1 VGRIQPAKEPI
12 GSRIR
17 RLRNERGLSQRA
29 ITGPGV
35 SISYVS
41 RVESGERIPS
51 MKALRVIAPKL
62 GVSTEYLETG
72 VEPGELEARLAEAEL
87 ELRVGDPAAALE
99 RFRDLAADAE
109 AAGAS
114 AITERARIGLGLAH
128 AGESRHAEAITAF
141 EDVLADR
148 QIPVAERPDVY
159 ATLGRCHLFV
169 GEPSRAAYVFH
180 RCLEEIERSEI
191 VDHALYVRFATSYS
205 YALTDMGDLPAANQA
220 LVGALGHAEGLSDR
234 YTEIRLYWSLAR
246 LYGVQGP
253 PELALSYYRKAIA
266 LLETTED
273 RFHLARAHEACASAL
288 LDGGDPEAARDHLD
302 VAERIFAEQSQRPY
316 VGSVQVERARLELQ
330 SGNLEEARRA
340 ALGALDLLDE
350 GVTSADDVGS
360 AWRTLAEIFATMDE
374 NDLAESS
381 YGKAI
386 ELLESGASAKY
397 LADAYR
403 SYADY
408 LHSAGRETEA
418 FDILKRAV
426 GLTSAPTHA

>member
-1 VGRIQPAKEPI
+1 
-12 GSRIR
+12 
-17 RLRNERGLSQRA
+17 
-29 ITGPGV
+29 
-35 SISYVS
+35 
-41 RVESGERIPS
+41 

-87 ELRVGDPAAALE
+87 ELRVGDPAAALK
-99 RFRDLAADAE
+99 RFGDLAAEAE
-109 AAGAS
+109 GAAAP
-114 AITERARIGLGLAH
+114 AITEQAKIGLGLAH
-128 AGESRHAEAITAF
+128 AGESRHAEAIAAF

-148 QIPVAERPDVY
+148 PIPVAERPDLY

-191 VDHALYVRFATSYS
+191 VDHALYVRFATSFS

-220 LVGALGHAEGLSDR
+220 LVGALSHAEGLSDR

-266 LLETTED
+266 LLEMTED

-288 LDGGDPEAARDHLD
+288 LDGGDPETARDHLD
-302 VAERIFAEQSQRPY
+302 VAE
-316 VGSVQVERARLELQ
+316 LQ
-330 SGNLEEARRA
+330 SENLEEARRV
-340 ALGALDLLDE
+340 ALGALDLLDD
-350 GVTSADDVGS
+350 GVTSADDVGNT
-360 AWRTLAEIFATMDE
+360 WRTLAEIFAKMDE
-374 NDLAESS
+374 DDLAESS
-381 YGKAI
+381 YGRAI
-386 ELLESGASAKY
+386 ELLETGAPAKY

-418 FDILKRAV
+418 FDLLKRAV
-426 GLTSAPTHA
+426 GLTSTPTHA

>member
-1 VGRIQPAKEPI
+1 
-12 GSRIR
+12 
-17 RLRNERGLSQRA
+17 
-29 ITGPGV
+29 
-35 SISYVS
+35 
-41 RVESGERIPS
+41 

-72 VEPGELEARLAEAEL
+72 VEPGELETRLAEAEL

-99 RFRDLAADAE
+99 RFGDLAAE
-109 AAGAS
+109 AKAA
-114 AITERARIGLGLAH
+114 AAPPITEQAKIGLGLAH
-128 AGESRHAEAITAF
+128 AGDRRHTEAIAAF
-141 EDVLADR
+141 EDV
-148 QIPVAERPDVY
+148 VAERPDLY
-159 ATLGRCHLFV
+159 AALGRCHLFV

-191 VDHALYVRFATSYS
+191 VDHALYVRFATSFS

-220 LVGALGHAEGLSDR
+220 LVGALSHAEGLSDR

-266 LLETTED
+266 LLEMTED

-288 LDGGDPEAARDHLD
+288 LDGGDPETARDHLD

-330 SGNLEEARRA
+330 SGNLEEARRV
-340 ALGALDLLDE
+340 ALGALDLLDD

-360 AWRTLAEIFATMDE
+360 TWRTLAEIFAKMDE
-374 NDLAESS
+374 HDLAESS

-386 ELLESGASAKY
+386 EILETGAAAKY
-397 LADAYR
+397 LADVYK
-403 SYADY
+403 SYADF
-408 LHSAGRETEA
+408 LHSAGREAEA
-418 FDILKRAV
+418 FDLLKRAV
-426 GLTSAPTHA
+426 GLTSTPTHAQSISD